1 MSDNINNGEVIVP
14 TELID
19 VMSNNYLAYAHE
31 TLKERAIPDVRDGLK
46 PVHLRILYS
55 MDQLGL
61 NHKAKTLKCARIVGD
76 TLGKY
81 HAHGDSSV
89 YQALV
94 YQAQDWNM
102 RYPTIDF
109 KGNVGSLDG
118 DPAAAMRYTEAR
130 LSKYGEALLKDIE
143 KNTVDF
149 TGNFDDTLQEPTVLP
164 SLLPNFLANGQ

>member
-61 NHKAKTLKCARIVGD
+61 NHKAKTLKCARIV
-76 TLGKY
+76 
-81 HAHGDSSV
+81 
-89 YQALV
+89 
-94 YQAQDWNM
+94 
-102 RYPTIDF
+102 
-109 KGNVGSLDG
+109 
-118 DPAAAMRYTEAR
+118 
-130 LSKYGEALLKDIE
+130 
-143 KNTVDF
+143 
-149 TGNFDDTLQEPTVLP
+149 
-164 SLLPNFLANGQ
+164 